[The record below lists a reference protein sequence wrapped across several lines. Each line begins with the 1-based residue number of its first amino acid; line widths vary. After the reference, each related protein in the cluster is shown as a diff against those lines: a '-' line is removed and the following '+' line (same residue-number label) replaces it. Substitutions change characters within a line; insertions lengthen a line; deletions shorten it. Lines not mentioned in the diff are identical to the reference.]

1 MGKSKI
7 LSEQEFKEKT
17 RDLDGM
23 EYIEYIKKYCD
34 KKLSNFKLDPVYFEQ
49 TAYHDVTYYKK
60 RRPAAAQFRRKN
72 KTLINGGIQL

>member
-17 RDLDGM
+17 RDLNGM

-49 TAYHDVTYYKK
+49 TAYHDVTYYIDEE
-60 RRPAAAQFRRKN
+60 RKL
-72 KTLINGGIQL
+72 LIEDRFYIGE